1 MPIVIT
7 ALRSIST
14 VTISLSVIFTLI
26 PSPVQCQWTLPDLP
40 EPVTNNAIAKVNTS
54 EGLYLLSFMGLG
66 VGKTNKDV
74 HNKVWAL
81 NVGDRQWHQRKAVPS
96 SLTLKG
102 RLASVAVGIGDKAY
116 VFGGYSVAEDHSEIS
131 SPDNYAY
138 DVLSDSY
145 KKIASTPVP
154 VDDSV
159 ALVYQQRY
167 IYLISGWH
175 NDGNINL
182 VQIYD
187 VQTNRWQQAS
197 PFPGVPVF
205 GHAAGISENLL
216 IVCDGVGVQARVN
229 QRRSFL
235 PEPACYSGSID
246 QHNINKIDW
255 QLVPHPTGIARY
267 RMAATAISHPHAGII
282 FIGGSVNPYNYNGIG
297 YNGKPST
304 ADNKLWFFNFEQ
316 QQWQLSTTPTSTMDH
331 RGLLLLN
338 ENSLIIIGGMQKQQ
352 QVSNKVTVIRTD
364 VLQQR

>member
-1 MPIVIT
+1 MFTRLIQINLIFILIT
-7 ALRSIST
+7 PAL
-14 VTISLSVIFTLI
+14 LAD
-26 PSPVQCQWTLPDLP
+26 PVLPDLP
-40 EPVTNNAIAKVNTS
+40 EAVTNNAVALVNTS
-54 EGLYLLSFMGLG
+54 KSSYLISFMGLG
-66 VGKTNKDV
+66 PGKSYSDV
-74 HNKVWAL
+74 HNKVWTL
-81 NVGDRQWHQRKAVPS
+81 KVGEKQWQQGKPVPS

-102 RLASVAVGIGDKAY
+102 RLASVAVGIKDKAY
-116 VFGGYSVAEDHSEIS
+116 IIGGYTVAEDHSEIS

-138 DVLSDSY
+138 DVLNDSY
-145 KKIASTPVP
+145 EKIASTPVP

-167 IYLISGWH
+167 LYLISGWH

-182 VQIYD
+182 VQVYD

-205 GHAAGISENLL
+205 GHAAGISGNLL
-216 IVCDGVGVQARVN
+216 LVCDGVKVQARVN

-267 RMAATAISHPHAGII
+267 RMAATAISHPNAGIV

-304 ADNKLWFFNFEQ
+304 ADNKLWFFNIEQ
-316 QQWQLSTTPTSTMDH
+316 QQWQVSTTPTSTMDH
-331 RGLLLLN
+331 RGLLLLDKN
-338 ENSLIIIGGMQKQQ
+338 MLIIIGGMHKQQ
-352 QVSNKVTVIRTD
+352 QVSNYVNVISAALT
-364 VLQQR
+364 QQR